1 MRHNMDDL
9 KIISGALSKLLEL
22 QGASNGEN
30 SGILS
35 EDLNKMFIHNN
46 EKTVLSENDR
56 LVLAI
61 LVEAVK
67 HLDDKMENI
76 KSIMES
82 ILNSQNE

>member
-1 MRHNMDDL
+1 MDDL
-9 KIISGALSKLLEL
+9 KIISGALSKLIEL
-22 QGASNGEN
+22 QGVSDGEN
-30 SGILS
+30 SGIRA

-82 ILNSQNE
+82 ILNNQNE

>member
-1 MRHNMDDL
+1 MDDL
-9 KIISGALSKLLEL
+9 KIISGALSKLIEL
-22 QGASNGEN
+22 QGVTNGEI

-35 EDLNKMFIHNN
+35 EDLNKMFTHND

-56 LVLAI
+56 LLLAI

-76 KSIMES
+76 KSIMET
-82 ILNSQNE
+82 ILNREN

>member
-1 MRHNMDDL
+1 MDDL
-9 KIISGALSKLLEL
+9 KIISGALSKLIEL
-22 QGASNGEN
+22 QGVSDGEN

-46 EKTVLSENDR
+46 EKTVLSDNDR
-56 LVLAI
+56 LILAI

-82 ILNSQNE
+82 ILNNQNE

>member
-1 MRHNMDDL
+1 MDDL
-9 KIISGALSKLLEL
+9 KIISGALSKLIEL
-22 QGASNGEN
+22 QGVTDGEN
-30 SGILS
+30 SGIRA

-82 ILNSQNE
+82 ILNNHNE

>member
-1 MRHNMDDL
+1 MDDL
-9 KIISGALSKLLEL
+9 KIISGALSKLIEL
-22 QGASNGEN
+22 QGVTDGEN
-30 SGILS
+30 SGIRA

-82 ILNSQNE
+82 ILNNQNE